1 MIPALIHQNQGRNPR
16 TIGALVAM
24 AALLVFLQS
33 VGTLSWVVAVLA
45 LFAVPAAIDVIRNP
59 KTEFT
64 LNDERLSWK
73 NSGQTAELP
82 LGRIARA
89 RFDTRWDF
97 SVRVTLT
104 LVDNSKLRIPQDV
117 MPAHKTLETAFT
129 VRNIATER
137 QHFRVI

>member
-1 MIPALIHQNQGRNPR
+1 MTLPLNHNNQGRNKV
-16 TIGALVAM
+16 TVLGLAAAVLVLA
-24 AALLVFLQS
+24 FLQS
-33 VGTLSWVVAVLA
+33 VGTMPWLLIMLG

-59 KTEFT
+59 KTQFSLTE
-64 LNDERLSWK
+64 EKLSWK

-82 LGRIARA
+82 LARIESA

-104 LVDNSKLRIPQDV
+104 LIDKSKLRIPQDV
-117 MPAHKTLETAFT
+117 MPYHATLEKEFEAL
-129 VRNIATER
+129 NIPTER